1 MYGSAE
7 VALLKKW
14 DIVVVTQLFDINEL
28 MGKLDREENKHL

>member
-14 DIVVVTQLFDINEL
+14 DIVVVAQLFDINEL
-28 MGKLDREENKHL
+28 RGKLDREENKHL